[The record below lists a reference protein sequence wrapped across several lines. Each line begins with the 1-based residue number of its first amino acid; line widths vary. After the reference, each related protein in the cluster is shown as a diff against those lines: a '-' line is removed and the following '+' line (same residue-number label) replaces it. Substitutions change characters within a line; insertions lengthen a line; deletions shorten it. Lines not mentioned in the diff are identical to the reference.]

1 LFDGGLFADVASD
14 APPTVGLLPRL
25 TLWLQKTAALL
36 VILILAPSGRMPVCS
51 RFKMTIFDLPP
62 MNASLNG
69 LSTLLICGGWISILL
84 DRKSLHISFILTAL
98 AYVLD
103 LIVIEK
109 WANSLSRS
117 GRMFP

>member
-1 LFDGGLFADVASD
+1 
-14 APPTVGLLPRL
+14 
-25 TLWLQKTAALL
+25 
-36 VILILAPSGRMPVCS
+36 
-51 RFKMTIFDLPP
+51 MTIFDLPP